1 MDGDRRNDGFT
12 LIELMVVVLIIAI
25 LLAVAIPTF
34 LGAQQNAR
42 RRAAQA
48 NVRNVFTVEM
58 VHYSDYGR
66 FTEDEALLQA
76 QDSVFTY
83 DNMLPIPSSP
93 RSAFIDVQTSPG
105 GRPDDTVYIASRTVD
120 GECFWLRTVGN
131 EGVPRFAEDDCS
143 GTALVFKDSW

>member
-1 MDGDRRNDGFT
+1 MDERADEGFT

-42 RRAAQA
+42 RRAAQS
-48 NVRNVFTVEM
+48 NVRNVFTVQM
-58 VHYSDYGR
+58 VHYSDYGQ
-66 FTEDEALLQA
+66 FTEDETLLQE
-76 QDSVFTY
+76 QDNVFTY
-83 DNMLPIPSSP
+83 ENTLPIPSTP
-93 RSAFIDVQTSPG
+93 NSAYVDVQTSPG

-131 EGVPRFAEDDCS
+131 EGVPRFAQDDCS
-143 GTALVFKDSW
+143 GTALVFTDSW